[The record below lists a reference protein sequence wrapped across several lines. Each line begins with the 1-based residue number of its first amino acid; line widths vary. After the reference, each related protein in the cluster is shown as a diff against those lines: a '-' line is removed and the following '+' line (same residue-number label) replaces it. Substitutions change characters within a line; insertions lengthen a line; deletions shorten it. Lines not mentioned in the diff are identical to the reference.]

1 MRELITVHYPGE
13 DVHRDGN
20 CWCIDTGAGIAGLA
34 RLTLARV
41 DCQQIETTTVDA
53 LPEKR
58 GLGR

>member
-1 MRELITVHYPGE
+1 MRELITGHYPGE

-20 CWCIDTGAGIAGLA
+20 WWCIDTGAGIAGLA

-53 LPEKR
+53 LPEER